1 MRLQPL
7 TQRLPRH
14 DACGDTFEEGDSVVL
29 FLRRVNPPAVAVA
42 LHELEETHEGGAL
55 VPVRHGVIADQ
66 VPGQHGG
73 LLHELGVCLDA
84 AIATSGRGESR
95 PGERHE
101 TVEADQRLRRDA
113 ENAFRDGEVV
123 GEIEVVDAVR
133 YRASLSRMAWFSFMN
148 RSSLFWNARSERF
161 AWTCS
166 VIA

>member
-29 FLRRVNPPAVAVA
+29 FLRLVNPPAVAVA
-42 LHELEETHEGGAL
+42 LHEL
-55 VPVRHGVIADQ
+55 
-66 VPGQHGG
+66 
-73 LLHELGVCLDA
+73 GVCLDD

-161 AWTCS
+161 ASTCS